1 MKLWMHKAEKAI
13 DEIIPILLLLFLVI
27 IAAEVLFERQVAQFK
42 NHIDL
47 FDTALIGVL
56 AADLFFKYQRMKSVP
71 RFVAKYWLQIIAV
84 LPFFIMFRMLE
95 YLQLT
100 QLAAT
105 GTKLINETTT
115 LGRGPGLIIR
125 EAEKSGE
132 ISRAAQLLR
141 FKPLSR
147 FPRLIAAIPFF
158 EKPTGKHHLHEK
170 KRKKRR

>member
-13 DEIIPILLLLFLVI
+13 DEIIPVLLLILLAI
-27 IAAEVLFERQVAQFK
+27 IAAEVLFEKEVAQFR

-56 AADLFFKYQRMKSVP
+56 GADLFFKYQRIKSVP
-71 RFVAKYWLQIIAV
+71 KFVAKYWLQIVAV
-84 LPFFIMFRMLE
+84 LPFFIVFRMLE

-100 QLAAT
+100 ELAAT
-105 GTKLINETTT
+105 GTKLVNETTT

-132 ISRAAQLLR
+132 LSRTSQLLR

-147 FPRLIAAIPFF
+147 FPRLLKALPFF
-158 EKPTGKHHLHEK
+158 EKPTGKHHPHEK
-170 KRKKRR
+170 RKGRR